1 MVGSRC
7 LLIKLGIHHHH
18 RSYDA
23 TVLSGNGSPVWSSNS
38 AGAVT
43 RTRVWRSLWQARD
56 LVAFFALRDI
66 RLRYKQAAL
75 GIAWVLL
82 QPIATV
88 AIFTLVF
95 GRLAGIGS
103 EGVPYPLFA
112 LLGFSVWTY
121 FSSATVR
128 ASEVFVNN
136 PALVAKVYFP
146 RIAAPTGAALPP
158 LVDLAVSLALVG
170 LLLIYY
176 EVAPSWRLLAIPV
189 WLTLLILTAFGPAVL
204 LSALNVRY
212 RDVQQAIGPVMQ
224 IWFLASPIAYPSTL
238 FSGRGELLYA
248 LNPLVGVIGLARWSV
263 LNTPWP
269 GWPLAVS
276 VGMVGVMLVGGVSYF
291 RRSER
296 SFADV
301 I

>member
-1 MVGSRC
+1 MLADQAKDSSTR
-7 LLIKLGIHHHH
+7 

-23 TVLSGNGSPVWSSNS
+23 TVLSGSGSPGWNSNS

-43 RTRVWRSLWQARD
+43 RTPVWRSLWQARD
-56 LVAFFALRDI
+56 LVAFFALRDL

-75 GIAWVLL
+75 GVAWVLL

-88 AIFTLVF
+88 AIFTVVF
-95 GRLAGIGS
+95 GRLAGISS

-121 FSSATVR
+121 FSGATVR

-158 LVDLAVSLALVG
+158 LVDLAVSLVLVG

-176 EVAPSWRLLAIPV
+176 EVAPTWRLLAVPV
-189 WLTLLILTAFGPAVL
+189 WLALLILTAYGPAVL

-224 IWFLASPIAYPSTL
+224 IWFFASPIAYPSTL
-238 FSGRGELLYA
+238 FSGSGELLYA
-248 LNPLVGVIGLARWSV
+248 LNPMVGVIGLARWSV

-276 VGMVGVMLVGGVSYF
+276 VGMVCVMLVCGVSYF

>member
-1 MVGSRC
+1 MLADQAKDSSTR
-7 LLIKLGIHHHH
+7 

-23 TVLSGNGSPVWSSNS
+23 TVLSGSGSPGWNSNS

-43 RTRVWRSLWQARD
+43 RTAVWGCLWQARD
-56 LVAFFALRDI
+56 LVAFFALRDL

-75 GIAWVLL
+75 GVAWVLL

-95 GRLAGIGS
+95 GRLAGISS

-121 FSSATVR
+121 FSGATVR
-128 ASEVFVNN
+128 ASEVLVNN
-136 PALVAKVYFP
+136 PALVSKVYFP

-176 EVAPSWRLLAIPV
+176 EVAPTWRLLAVPV
-189 WLTLLILTAFGPAVL
+189 WLALLILTAYGPAVL

-224 IWFLASPIAYPSTL
+224 IWFFASPIAYPSTL

-248 LNPLVGVIGLARWSV
+248 LNPMVGVIGLARWSV

-276 VGMVGVMLVGGVSYF
+276 VGMVCVMLVCGVSYF

>member
-1 MVGSRC
+1 
-7 LLIKLGIHHHH
+7 
-18 RSYDA
+18 
-23 TVLSGNGSPVWSSNS
+23 VWL
-38 AGAVT
+38 
-43 RTRVWRSLWQARD
+43 SLWQARD
-56 LVAFFALRDI
+56 LVAFFALRDL
-66 RLRYKQAAL
+66 RLRYKQAVL
-75 GIAWVLL
+75 GVAWVLL

-88 AIFTLVF
+88 AIFTMIF
-95 GRLAGIGS
+95 GRLVGITS

-112 LLGFSVWTY
+112 LVGFSAWTY

-136 PALVAKVYFP
+136 PALVTKVYFP
-146 RIAAPTGAALPP
+146 RIAAPTGAALPA
-158 LVDLAVSLALVG
+158 LVDLAVSLAMVG

-176 EVAPSWRLLAIPV
+176 ELAPSWRLLATPV
-189 WLTLLILTAFGPAVL
+189 WLTLLVLAALGPAFL

-212 RDVQQAIGPVMQ
+212 RDVQHAIGPIMQ
-224 IWFLASPIAYPSTL
+224 IWFLASPVAYPSTL
-238 FSGRGELLYA
+238 LSSHGELLYA
-248 LNPLVGVIGLARWSV
+248 LNPMVGVIGLARWSV

-276 VGMVGVMLVGGVSYF
+276 LGMVGVMLACGVSYF